1 MNRYKIGLK
10 RVSDPG
16 IMMRLFRNASKAFSR
31 SRPVGRRGRAL
42 LLALAV
48 LSVPSFSRHQND
60 PSGSGGANIITADS
74 IEQHTR
80 ALGHDS
86 LQGRATGSPGE
97 RKAAEYLARRLSFS
111 GLKPLGDQ
119 HSYFQAIPMHGSI
132 PTAECELRL
141 FSRQAIS
148 RVTVYDFKLG
158 EEYLLYRTGAQT
170 FIPNPVPLAFVG
182 YGIIAPEFDYND
194 YQSLDVEGKIVV
206 FLSGEPGSAN
216 PEYFGGGN
224 LTIYAS
230 PEAKQRLAVSRG
242 ALGSILIPAPEEQ
255 RGGYWARMQ
264 KEFSFEDVQL
274 AYASAGNLSVLIKP
288 DAARKL
294 FQDAPHSLDEVWE
307 MHRRQRVHSFALE
320 AALSFKGEFIQ
331 REFIAYNVL
340 AGLEGRDP
348 QLKDSYLILTAHYDH
363 LGVGPAVDGDSIYN
377 GVFDNAAG
385 VAALLE
391 IARAFAALPQPP
403 ERSLIFLFVTGEE
416 KGLLG
421 SRYYLDHPAV
431 PLYKTVANLNI
442 DGLAMFEKFSSVI
455 GIGAELSTLGKT
467 LARAA
472 GQTGLRISELPPEF
486 ATTESFA
493 RSDQVAFAGAGIPSI
508 LVMDGIDY
516 PGASREEGLKRLIFW
531 NDTVYH
537 TPFDDLR
544 QPMNF
549 AAAEQHARFLFEFIH
564 TLAEDDS
571 EPEWHPD
578 APYRHIRLRNRPEK
592 Q

>member
-1 MNRYKIGLK
+1 MNRYKISLK
-10 RVSDPG
+10 RVSDPET
-16 IMMRLFRNASKAFSR
+16 MMPLSLDAIYLFPFRRSSMGWREGAF
-31 SRPVGRRGRAL
+31 

-48 LSVPSFSRHQND
+48 LSAPVFPHPQPVSSA
-60 PSGSGGANIITADS
+60 GAGIISADS
-74 IEQHTR
+74 IEKHVR
-80 ALGHDS
+80 VLGHDS
-86 LQGRATGSPGE
+86 LRGRATGSPGE
-97 RKAAEYLARRLSFS
+97 RKAAEYLAGRLASP
-111 GLKPLGDQ
+111 GLNPRGDH
-119 HSYFQAIPMHGSI
+119 HSYFQAIPMHGST

-141 FSRQAIS
+141 FFHGAAS
-148 RVTVYDFKLG
+148 RVTVYDFELG

-170 FIPNPVPLAFVG
+170 FIPIPVPLVFVG
-182 YGIIAPEFDYND
+182 YGIVAPEFDYND
-194 YQSLDVEGKIVV
+194 YQSLNVEGKIVV
-206 FLSGEPGSAN
+206 FLSGEPGSTN
-216 PEYFGGGN
+216 PEYFGGDN

-255 RGGYWARMQ
+255 REGYWARMQ

-274 AYASAGNLSVLIKP
+274 AYASAGNLSVLIHP
-288 DAARKL
+288 EAAEKL
-294 FQDAPHSLDEVWE
+294 FQQAPYSLQEVWE
-307 MHRRQRVHSFALE
+307 MHRRRRLKSFALE
-320 AALSFKGEFIQ
+320 VNLSFKGDFIQ
-331 REFIAYNVL
+331 RDFIAHNVL

-348 QLKDSYLILTAHYDH
+348 HLKDSYLILTAHYDH
-363 LGVGPAVDGDSIYN
+363 LGIGPAVDGDSIYN

-403 ERSLIFLFVTGEE
+403 KRSLIFLFVTGEE

-431 PLYKTVANLNI
+431 PLSKTVANVNI
-442 DGLAMFEKFSSVI
+442 DGLAMFENFSSIV

-467 LARAA
+467 LEQVARKA
-472 GQTGLRISELPPEF
+472 GLRISAIPPEF
-486 ATTESFA
+486 AATESFA

-516 PGASREEGLKRLIFW
+516 PGASREEGLKRLITW
-531 NDTVYH
+531 NETVYH

-564 TLAEDDS
+564 ALAEENS
-571 EPEWHPD
+571 EPEWYPG
-578 APYRHIRLRNRPEK
+578 APYRHIRLRNRAEK
-592 Q
+592 R

>member
-31 SRPVGRRGRAL
+31 SRPRPVGRRGRAL

-48 LSVPSFSRHQND
+48 LSVPSFPHPQND
-60 PSGSGGANIITADS
+60 PSGSGGASIITADS

-148 RVTVYDFKLG
+148 RVTVYDFELG

-170 FIPNPVPLAFVG
+170 FIPTPVPLVFVG

-194 YQSLDVEGKIVV
+194 YQSLNVEGKIVV

-224 LTIYAS
+224 LTIYSS

-255 RGGYWARMQ
+255 REGYWARMQ

-274 AYASAGNLSVLIKP
+274 AYGTAGNLSVLIKP

-294 FQDAPHSLDEVWE
+294 FQHAPHSLEEVWK
-307 MHRRQRVHSFALE
+307 MHRRQGVHSFPLE

-363 LGVGPAVDGDSIYN
+363 LGVGPVVEGDSIYN

-403 ERSLIFLFVTGEE
+403 KRSLIFLFVTGEE

-421 SRYYLDHPAV
+421 SQYYLDHPAV
-431 PLYKTVANLNI
+431 PLSKTIANLNI
-442 DGLAMFEKFSSVI
+442 DGLAMFENFSSIV
-455 GIGAELSTLGKT
+455 GIGAELSTLGNT
-467 LARAA
+467 LEQVA
-472 GQTGLRISELPPEF
+472 GKAGLRISAIPPEF
-486 ATTESFA
+486 AATESFA

-516 PGASREEGLKRLIFW
+516 PGASREEGLKRLITW
-531 NDTVYH
+531 NETVYH
-537 TPFDDLR
+537 TPFDDLS

-564 TLAEDDS
+564 ALAEDDS
-571 EPEWHPD
+571 EPEWHPG
-578 APYRHIRLRNRPEK
+578 APYRHNRGEK
-592 Q
+592 R